1 MTAGAQDLTRALRT
15 PEMYV
20 QSALRDTSRTRTGLG
35 TDWAAI
41 YEASYDDLVRFLY
54 RMVWEEDRAHDLAQ
68 ETFVRALRH
77 DPEQPRAWLFSV
89 ARNLARDEARTAIRR
104 RRHLALVR
112 IEESDRV
119 AEGVDQEME
128 RTERHQAVEAALDRL
143 SERDREVL
151 LLWDAGLSYDEIAVQ
166 TGLARGAIGTTL
178 SRARRRLVDAHRTGE
193 DQNATH
199 P

>member
-1 MTAGAQDLTRALRT
+1 MTRAVRA

-20 QSALRDTSRTRTGLG
+20 QLSPRDTSRTRTGLG

-41 YEASYDDLVRFLY
+41 YEALYDDLVRFLY

-77 DPEQPRAWLFSV
+77 EPEQPRAWLFSV
-89 ARNLARDEARTAIRR
+89 ARNLARDEARTAVRR

-112 IEESDRV
+112 VEESDRF
-119 AEGVDQEME
+119 AEDADQELE
-128 RTERHQAVEAALDRL
+128 RLERHKAVEVALDRL
-143 SERDREVL
+143 TERDREVL
-151 LLWDAGLSYDEIAVQ
+151 LLWDAGLSYDEIAEQ

-178 SRARRRLVDAHRTGE
+178 SRARRRLVDAHRTAGE
-193 DQNATH
+193 DRNVTH
-199 P
+199 L

>member
-1 MTAGAQDLTRALRT
+1 
-15 PEMYV
+15 
-20 QSALRDTSRTRTGLG
+20 
-35 TDWAAI
+35 
-41 YEASYDDLVRFLY
+41 
-54 RMVWEEDRAHDLAQ
+54 
-68 ETFVRALRH
+68 
-77 DPEQPRAWLFSV
+77 
-89 ARNLARDEARTAIRR
+89 
-104 RRHLALVR
+104 
-112 IEESDRV
+112 
-119 AEGVDQEME
+119 ME

>member
-1 MTAGAQDLTRALRT
+1 MPRDLTRALRT

-20 QSALRDTSRTRTGLG
+20 QSASWGTSRTRAGLG

-54 RMVWEEDRAHDLAQ
+54 RLVWEEDRAHDLAQ

-77 DPEQPRAWLFSV
+77 EPDQPRAWLFSV

-104 RRHLALVR
+104 RRHLALIRV
-112 IEESDRV
+112 EELDRV
-119 AEGVDQEME
+119 AEDADQEME
-128 RTERHQAVEAALDRL
+128 RTERHQAVEAALNRL
-143 SERDREVL
+143 SERDREAL
-151 LLWDAGLSYDEIAVQ
+151 LLWDAGLSYEEIAEQ

-193 DQNATH
+193 DQHATH
-199 P
+199 I

>member
-1 MTAGAQDLTRALRT
+1 
-15 PEMYV
+15 
-20 QSALRDTSRTRTGLG
+20 LG

-151 LLWDAGLSYDEIAVQ
+151 LLWDAGLSYDEIAEQ

>member
-1 MTAGAQDLTRALRT
+1 M
-15 PEMYV
+15 
-20 QSALRDTSRTRTGLG
+20 G

-54 RMVWEEDRAHDLAQ
+54 RLVWEEDRAHDLAQ
-68 ETFVRALRH
+68 ETFVRALQH
-77 DPEQPRAWLFSV
+77 EPEQPRAWLFSV

-104 RRHLALVR
+104 RRHLALVGV
-112 IEESDRV
+112 EESDRV
-119 AEGVDQEME
+119 AEGADQEME
-128 RTERHQAVEAALDRL
+128 RTERHEAVAAALNRL

-151 LLWDAGLSYDEIAVQ
+151 LLWDAGLSYDEITEQ

-199 P
+199 L

>member
-1 MTAGAQDLTRALRT
+1 
-15 PEMYV
+15 
-20 QSALRDTSRTRTGLG
+20 LG

-54 RMVWEEDRAHDLAQ
+54 RLVWEEDRAHDLAQ
-68 ETFVRALRH
+68 ETFVRALQH
-77 DPEQPRAWLFSV
+77 EPEQPRAWLFSV

-104 RRHLALVR
+104 RRHLALVGV
-112 IEESDRV
+112 EESDRV
-119 AEGVDQEME
+119 AEGADQEME
-128 RTERHQAVEAALDRL
+128 RTERHEAVAAALNRL

-151 LLWDAGLSYDEIAVQ
+151 LLWDAGLSYDEITEQ

-199 P
+199 L

>member
-1 MTAGAQDLTRALRT
+1 
-15 PEMYV
+15 
-20 QSALRDTSRTRTGLG
+20 LG

-54 RMVWEEDRAHDLAQ
+54 RMVWEEDRAHDLVQ

-104 RRHLALVR
+104 RRQLALVR
-112 IEESDRV
+112 VEESDRV
-119 AEGVDQEME
+119 AEDVDQEME

-151 LLWDAGLSYDEIAVQ
+151 LLWDAGLSYDEIAEQ

>member
-1 MTAGAQDLTRALRT
+1 MA
-15 PEMYV
+15 
-20 QSALRDTSRTRTGLG
+20 

-41 YEASYDDLVRFLY
+41 YEASYEDLVRFLY

-68 ETFVRALRH
+68 DAFVRALRH

-89 ARNLARDEARTAIRR
+89 ARNLARDEARAAVRR

-112 IEESDRV
+112 AEESDRV
-119 AEGVDQEME
+119 VEDAGQEME
-128 RTERHQAVEAALDRL
+128 RTEQHEAVKAALELL

-151 LLWDAGLSYDEIAVQ
+151 LLWDAGLSYDEIAEQ

-178 SRARRRLVDAHRTGE
+178 SRARRRLVEAHRTGE
-193 DQNATH
+193 DQNATYL
-199 P
+199 